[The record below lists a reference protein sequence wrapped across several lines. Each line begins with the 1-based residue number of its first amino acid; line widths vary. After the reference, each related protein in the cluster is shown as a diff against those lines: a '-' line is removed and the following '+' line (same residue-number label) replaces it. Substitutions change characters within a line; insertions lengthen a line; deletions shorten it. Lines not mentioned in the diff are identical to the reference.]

1 MLTPEE
7 HKPDQFGA
15 APHPVPVRRKRSPL
29 IKIIERFIDNPN
41 FKTSTYFWLDI
52 LLNIVIIVS
61 LVFIIRTYI
70 ISPFQVY
77 GPSMCD
83 TLNSFNGQCQR
94 TYGEYQIVNKF
105 GYQNFFGW
113 QVGLPS
119 RGDIIVFH
127 PPMNESEFFIKRII
141 GLPGETVKLKDGKIF
156 IINKEHPE
164 GFELPE
170 NYLNNTNRDNT
181 HPYDRTRTDF
191 EVPENS
197 YFVLGDNRVASSDAR
212 SCFQETA
219 GNEPCSGPGKSPF
232 LSLDHIEGKAW
243 VILWP
248 LSKIQL
254 LPNPEY

>member
-1 MLTPEE
+1 MDSPEE
-7 HKPDQFGA
+7 QKTVFSD
-15 APHPVPVRRKRSPL
+15 PVPKSVTTHRKRSLL
-29 IKIIERFIDNPN
+29 IKVIERFIDNPN

-70 ISPFQVY
+70 ISPFQVF

-83 TLNSFNGQCQR
+83 TLNSISGQCNR
-94 TYGEYQIVNKF
+94 SYGEYLIVNKF

-113 QVGLPS
+113 QVGLPA

-127 PPMNESEFFIKRII
+127 PPMNESEFFIKRVI

-156 IINKEHPE
+156 IYNKERPE
-164 GFELPE
+164 GFELRE
-170 NYLNNTNRDNT
+170 TYLNSSNSGNT
-181 HPYDRTRTDF
+181 HPYDRNHTSF
-191 EVPENS
+191 EIPEES
-197 YFVLGDNRVASSDAR
+197 YFVLGDNRIASSDAR

-219 GNEPCSGPGKSPF
+219 GNEPCSGQGKSPY
-232 LSLDHIEGKAW
+232 LALDHIEGRAW